1 MESNF
6 RKIAVIFAALI
17 ASTLVYIMMPRGKPV
32 VLQRHDRLFE
42 VVNDGDIICR
52 LGEMFWSRFFKDI
65 SLTDKRFSHIG
76 IIRISD
82 GKISVIHAEGTTEP
96 GKDFVK
102 EEKFEDFI
110 KNARAIGIYRINNIE
125 GNQISDLAYGYIG
138 TPFDWQFDMHN
149 NSELYCT
156 ELLYAVL
163 KRATPELRLNT
174 IFFKDEKEIIP
185 IDAVSNS
192 GDFSEV
198 YFVGEE
204 EGIPP
209 LTLTKEM
216 TQ

>member
-6 RKIAVIFAALI
+6 RKIIIIFTALI
-17 ASTLVYIMMPRGKPV
+17 ASTLVYITMPRGKPV
-32 VLQRHDRLFE
+32 APEQHSGLFSI
-42 VVNDGDIICR
+42 VKDGDIICR
-52 LGEMFWSRFFKDI
+52 LGETFWSQLFKNI

-76 IIRISD
+76 IIRRKD
-82 GKISVIHAEGTTEP
+82 DKITVIHAEGTTEP
-96 GKDFVK
+96 GKDYVK
-102 EEKFEDFI
+102 EEPLEDFLKI
-110 KNARAIGIYRINNIE
+110 ARAIGIYRINNIE
-125 GNQISDLAYGYIG
+125 SNQISDLAYEYIG

-163 KRATPELRLNT
+163 KRANPELRLNT

-185 IDAVSNS
+185 IESVSNS

-209 LTLTKEM
+209 LNSHKS
-216 TQ
+216 